1 MRKFLTIGLIIVLSL
16 GIFVAAAL
24 NEEDFNE
31 KSVEFRF
38 STDDA
43 VQVSEKFVHLFY
55 EFTNTI
61 KDQEVPIE
69 DSQLISLLVE
79 GSISEMEEL
88 ANEISK
94 ESEDFR
100 IDYQI
105 SVETIDIVKDTFVV
119 TGEIIESI
127 QQGEDELLQVKS
139 IVISLVNIDD
149 QLLVNSFEF
158 IEVKG

>member
-1 MRKFLTIGLIIVLSL
+1 
-16 GIFVAAAL
+16 
-24 NEEDFNE
+24 
-31 KSVEFRF
+31 
-38 STDDA
+38 
-43 VQVSEKFVHLFY
+43 
-55 EFTNTI
+55 
-61 KDQEVPIE
+61 
-69 DSQLISLLVE
+69 
-79 GSISEMEEL
+79 MEEL